1 MATCPRNQLR
11 KKRMTENN
19 LPTEEEST
27 TVTPVDI
34 SDIEITPAQFR
45 SDVTAILMD
54 SMGGEGSIVRRA
66 RVSTEGAG
74 SIEIPQRVLEGSDL
88 GLLKWLYKHKHG
100 TPFEGVEFEWYFEVP
115 VFVSRQIVKHR
126 LSSINE
132 ESGRYREMAGVFWI
146 EPENR
151 PMVQVGKTG
160 DYNFQPGR
168 PDQLE
173 AMQSLERMTA
183 EAQWTNY
190 QKALAYGIAKENA
203 RKILPFTIYT
213 SMYFKA
219 NLRSMLNFCSLR
231 KDWGPDATHPSKAQF
246 EIAMLTDIIA
256 EEIKKKVPNVWDAFV
271 ASGYE
276 AV

>member
-1 MATCPRNQLR
+1 
-11 KKRMTENN
+11 MTDQ
-19 LPTEEEST
+19 
-27 TVTPVDI
+27 PVNIDGMELI
-34 SDIEITPAQFR
+34 PAIFR
-45 SDVTAILMD
+45 SDVKAVLMD

-74 SIEIPQRVLEGSDL
+74 STEIPTKILEGSDL
-88 GLLKWLYKHKHG
+88 GLLKWLYNHKHG

-132 ESGRYREMAGVFWI
+132 ESGRYREMGGVFWV
-146 EPENR
+146 EPEDR
-151 PMVQVGKTG
+151 PMIQVGKTG
-160 DYNFQPGR
+160 AYNFEQGR

-173 AMQSLERMTA
+173 AMQSVEKMTA
-183 EAQWTNY
+183 EGAWINY
-190 QKALAYGIAKENA
+190 QKLLAYGIAKENA
-203 RKILPFTIYT
+203 RKILPFTIFT

-246 EIAMLTDIIA
+246 EIALLTDQIA
-256 EEIKKKVPNVWDAFV
+256 EQIKAKVPNVWDSFV
-271 ASGYE
+271 ENGYQ

>member
-1 MATCPRNQLR
+1 L
-11 KKRMTENN
+11 TEQ
-19 LPTEEEST
+19 
-27 TVTPVDI
+27 PVDI
-34 SDIEITPAQFR
+34 GNMDLVPAEFR
-45 SDVTAILMD
+45 SDVTAVLMD

-74 SIEIPQRVLEGSDL
+74 SIEIPTKILEGDDL
-88 GLLKWLYKHKHG
+88 KLLKWLYKHKHG
-100 TPFEGVEFEWYFEVP
+100 TPFEGVEFEWYFEIP

-132 ESGRYREMAGVFWI
+132 ESGRYREMGGVFWV
-146 EPENR
+146 EPEDR
-151 PMVQVGKTG
+151 PMIQVGRTG
-160 DYNFQPGR
+160 EYKFEQGR

-173 AMQSLERMTA
+173 AMQSLEKMTA
-183 EAQWTNY
+183 EAAWTNY

-231 KDWGPDATHPSKAQF
+231 KDWGPEATHPSKAQF
-246 EIAMLTDIIA
+246 EIALLTDQIA
-256 EEIKKKVPNVWDAFV
+256 EVIKEKVPNVWDAFV
-271 ASGYE
+271 KSGYQ

>member
-1 MATCPRNQLR
+1 
-11 KKRMTENN
+11 MTEQ
-19 LPTEEEST
+19 
-27 TVTPVDI
+27 PVDI
-34 SDIEITPAQFR
+34 GNMELVPAEFR
-45 SDVTAILMD
+45 SDVKAVLMD

-74 SIEIPQRVLEGSDL
+74 SVEIPTKILEGSDL
-88 GLLKWLYKHKHG
+88 GLLKWLYRHKHG

-132 ESGRYREMAGVFWI
+132 ESGRYREMGGVFWV
-146 EPENR
+146 EPEDR

-160 DYNFQPGR
+160 DYIFEQGR

-173 AMQSLERMTA
+173 AMQSLEKMTA
-183 EAQWTNY
+183 EAAWTNY

-246 EIAMLTDIIA
+246 EIALLTDQIA
-256 EEIKKKVPNVWDAFV
+256 EVIKAKLPNVWDSFV
-271 ASGYE
+271 ESGYQ

>member
-1 MATCPRNQLR
+1 
-11 KKRMTENN
+11 MTEQ
-19 LPTEEEST
+19 
-27 TVTPVDI
+27 PVDI
-34 SDIEITPAQFR
+34 GNMELVPAEFR
-45 SDVTAILMD
+45 SDVKAVLMD

-74 SIEIPQRVLEGSDL
+74 SVEIPTKILEGSDL
-88 GLLKWLYKHKHG
+88 GLLKWLYRHKHG

-132 ESGRYREMAGVFWI
+132 ESGRYREMGGVFWV
-146 EPENR
+146 EPADR

-160 DYNFQPGR
+160 DYIFEQGR

-173 AMQSLERMTA
+173 AMQSLEKMTA
-183 EAQWTNY
+183 EAAWTNY

-246 EIAMLTDIIA
+246 EIALLTDQIA
-256 EEIKKKVPNVWDAFV
+256 EVIKAKLPNVWDSFV
-271 ASGYE
+271 ESGYQ

>member
-1 MATCPRNQLR
+1 
-11 KKRMTENN
+11 MTEQ
-19 LPTEEEST
+19 
-27 TVTPVDI
+27 PVDI
-34 SDIEITPAQFR
+34 GNMELVPAEFR
-45 SDVTAILMD
+45 SDVKAVLMD

-74 SIEIPQRVLEGSDL
+74 SVEIPTKILEGSDL
-88 GLLKWLYKHKHG
+88 GLLKWLYRHKHG

-132 ESGRYREMAGVFWI
+132 ESGRYREMGGVFWV
-146 EPENR
+146 EPEDR

-160 DYNFQPGR
+160 DYIFEQGR

-173 AMQSLERMTA
+173 AMQSLEKMTA
-183 EAQWTNY
+183 EAAWTNY

-231 KDWGPDATHPSKAQF
+231 KDWGPNATHPSKAQF
-246 EIAMLTDIIA
+246 EIALLTDQIA
-256 EEIKKKVPNVWDAFV
+256 EVIKAKLPNVWDSFV
-271 ASGYE
+271 ESGYQ

>member
-1 MATCPRNQLR
+1 
-11 KKRMTENN
+11 MTEQPINIDGME
-19 LPTEEEST
+19 L
-27 TVTPVDI
+27 V
-34 SDIEITPAQFR
+34 PAEFR
-45 SDVTAILMD
+45 SDVKAVLMD

-74 SIEIPQRVLEGSDL
+74 SIEIPTKILEGDDL
-88 GLLKWLYKHKHG
+88 LLLKWLYKHKHG

-115 VFVSRQIVKHR
+115 VFISRQIVKHR

-132 ESGRYREMAGVFWI
+132 ESGRYREMGGVFWV
-146 EPENR
+146 EPEDR
-151 PMVQVGKTG
+151 PMIQVGKTG
-160 DYNFQPGR
+160 AYNFEQGR

-173 AMQSLERMTA
+173 AMQSVEKMTA
-183 EAQWTNY
+183 EAAWVNY
-190 QKALAYGIAKENA
+190 QKLLAYGIAKENA
-203 RKILPFTIYT
+203 RKILPFTIFT

-246 EIAMLTDIIA
+246 EIALLTDQIA
-256 EEIKKKVPNVWDAFV
+256 EVIKEKVPNVWDSFV
-271 ASGYE
+271 KSGYQ

>member
-1 MATCPRNQLR
+1 
-11 KKRMTENN
+11 MTDA
-19 LPTEEEST
+19 T
-27 TVTPVDI
+27 TVTPADLEEV
-34 SDIEITPAQFR
+34 ELVPAEFR
-45 SDVTAILMD
+45 SDVKAVLMD

-74 SIEIPQRVLEGSDL
+74 SIEIPTKILEGSDL
-88 GLLKWLYKHKHG
+88 ALLRWLYNHKHG

-132 ESGRYREMAGVFWI
+132 ESGRYREMGGVFWI
-146 EPENR
+146 EPEDR
-151 PMVQVGKTG
+151 PMIQVGKTG
-160 DYNFQPGR
+160 DYVFEQGR

-173 AMQSLERMTA
+173 VMQSLEKMTA
-183 EAQWTNY
+183 EAAWENY
-190 QKALAYGIAKENA
+190 QKALAYGLAKENA
-203 RKILPFTIYT
+203 RKILPFTIFT

-246 EIAMLTDIIA
+246 EIALLTDQIA
-256 EEIKKKVPNVWDAFV
+256 EQIKAKVPNVWESFV
-271 ASGYE
+271 ESGYQ